1 MLLCLVIP
9 SYSDDLYI
17 WESCKNVCKVQ
28 QAWLVWSV
36 NKLVLVKENKTCIL
50 KIITFKLLKKKKTS
64 RQVLRKIQENKKTEH
79 IFILLESM

>member
-36 NKLVLVKENKTCIL
+36 SKLGLVKKNETCIL
-50 KIITFKLLKKKKTS
+50 KIITFKLLKKTS
-64 RQVLRKIQENKKTEH
+64 RQVLRRIQENKKTEH
-79 IFILLESM
+79 IFILLESI